1 MTHLIIGT
9 AGHVDHGKTMLVKAL
24 TGVDTDRLKEEK
36 ERGISIELGFASLKL
51 PSGRQAGIVDV
62 PGHERFIKNML
73 AGVGGIDL
81 VLLVIAA
88 DEGIMPQTKEHM
100 DIIQLLQIE
109 RGVVVLSKVDL
120 VDQEWLA
127 LVREEVVEF
136 LKGTTL
142 EDAPVVEVSSV
153 TGQGLDELL
162 RTIDLVAEEVKEKP
176 ATGHVRLPVDR
187 IFSITGFG
195 TVATGTL
202 WSGILHTGDALE
214 IMPYKIATRVRSLQV
229 HGRKVEEARAGQRV
243 AVNLTG
249 VEVEEVPRGSVLAT
263 PGSLIPSYRLDV
275 RFVLLGTA
283 KPLKNRSRVRLHL
296 GTAEIMCRV
305 ILLDRDELAPQE
317 TALAQLE
324 LEEPAVGVRGDRFV
338 VRSYSPIRT
347 IGGGKIIDPVAPKHR
362 RLRREVIESLLT
374 REKGTP
380 EELLLQQLHSRRTI
394 FTAEE
399 LVKWSGLDESTVKDT
414 LHSLVEK
421 KQVRS
426 ILSENQVYYLLQ
438 EVYLQWAENMRSML
452 QEYHRDFPLREGFPK
467 EEMRSRL
474 FAGLNSKQFQSL
486 LQVMEED
493 GLVRLYTQDIAL
505 PEFTPRP
512 NPKQQKQ
519 IEQLIEIYREGNCQ
533 PPAWGEATRRVGLEG
548 HTAQEI
554 LQYLLKKGMLVRV
567 ADDLYFHPV
576 CLASARQALV
586 DYLLEKGEITVGET
600 RDLLQT
606 SRKYA
611 LPLLE
616 YFDREKTTRRV
627 EDKRVLTRAEKQKN
641 RS

>member
-1 MTHLIIGT
+1 MTYLIIGT

-36 ERGISIELGFASLKL
+36 ERGISIELGFASLTL

-100 DIIQLLQIE
+100 DIIHLLQIP

-120 VDQEWLA
+120 VDREWLD
-127 LVREEVVEF
+127 LVREEVVDF

-142 EDAPVVEVSSV
+142 EGAPVVEVSSV

-162 RTIDLVAEEVKEKP
+162 RTIDLVAQEVKEKP
-176 ATGHVRLPVDR
+176 ATGYVRLPVDR
-187 IFSITGFG
+187 VFSITGFG

-202 WSGILHTGDALE
+202 WSGILRTGDALE
-214 IMPYKIATRVRSLQV
+214 IMPRKIASRVRTLQV

-249 VEVEEVPRGSVLAT
+249 VEIEEVPRGSVLAT
-263 PGSLIPSYRLDV
+263 PGSLTPSYRLDV
-275 RFVLLGTA
+275 RFVLLETA
-283 KPLKNRSRVRLHL
+283 RPLKNRSRVRLHL

-324 LEEPAVGVRGDRFV
+324 LEEPAVAVRGDRFV
-338 VRSYSPIRT
+338 VRSYSPVRT

-362 RLRREVIESLLT
+362 RLRAEVIESLLT

-380 EELLLQQLHSRRTI
+380 EELLLQQLNSQRTI
-394 FTAEE
+394 LTAEE
-399 LVKWSGLDESTVKDT
+399 LVKASGLDEKTVKDT
-414 LHSLVEK
+414 LFSLVEK

-426 ILSENQVYYLLQ
+426 IPLENQVYYLLQ
-438 EVYLQWAENMRSML
+438 EVYLQWAENMRLML

-474 FAGLNSKQFQSL
+474 LAGLNSKQFQSL

-493 GLVRLYTQDIAL
+493 GLVKLYTQDIAL

-512 NPKQQKQ
+512 NHKQEQQ
-519 IEQLIEIYREGNCQ
+519 IKQLIEMYREANYQ
-533 PPAWGEATRRVGLEG
+533 PPAWGEAARRAGLEG
-548 HTAQEI
+548 SAAQEI
-554 LQYLLKKGMLVRV
+554 LQYLLKKGLLVRV
-567 ADDLYFHPV
+567 ADDLYFHPDCV
-576 CLASARQALV
+576 DRARQALV
-586 DYLLEKGEITVGET
+586 DYLREKGEITVGET

-627 EDKRVLTRAEKQKN
+627 EDKRVLTWAEKQKN

>member
-36 ERGISIELGFASLKL
+36 ERGISIELGFASLTL

-100 DIIQLLQIE
+100 DIIQLLQIA

-120 VDQEWLA
+120 VDREWLD

-136 LKGTTL
+136 LKGTIL
-142 EDAPVVEVSSV
+142 EGAPVVEVSSV

-162 RTIDLVAEEVKEKP
+162 RTIDLVAQEVKEKP
-176 ATGHVRLPVDR
+176 ATGYVRLPVDR
-187 IFSITGFG
+187 VFSITGFG

-202 WSGILHTGDALE
+202 WSGILRTGDALE
-214 IMPYKIATRVRSLQV
+214 IMPRKIAARVRTLQV

-263 PGSLIPSYRLDV
+263 PGSLTPSYRLDA

-283 KPLKNRSRVRLHL
+283 RPLKNRSRVRLHL

-305 ILLDRDELAPQE
+305 ILLDRDELTPHE

-324 LEEPAVGVRGDRFV
+324 LEEPAVAVRGDRFV
-338 VRSYSPIRT
+338 VRSYSPVRT

-380 EELLLQQLHSRRTI
+380 EELLLQQLNSHRTI
-394 FTAEE
+394 LTAEE
-399 LVKWSGLDESTVKDT
+399 LVRASGLDENTVKDT

-426 ILSENQVYYLLQ
+426 IPLENQVYYLLQ
-438 EVYLQWAENMRSML
+438 EVYLQWAENMRLML

-493 GLVRLYTQDIAL
+493 GLVKLYAQEVAL
-505 PEFTPRP
+505 TEFTPKP
-512 NPKQQKQ
+512 NPKQEQQ
-519 IEQLIEIYREGNCQ
+519 IQQLLEIYREGNCQ
-533 PPAWGEATRRVGLEG
+533 PPAWGEATRRVGLES

-554 LQYLLKKGMLVRV
+554 LQYLLKKCMLVRV
-567 ADDLYFHPV
+567 ADDLYFHPACV
-576 CLASARQALV
+576 DRARQALV
-586 DYLLEKGEITVGET
+586 DYLREKGEITVGET